1 MFSTDSKRPEEGV
14 WWSGEGGAQRPWEA
28 EEEEIRRILQNSVI
42 LLIIKMEEDEN
53 IFGEEENED
62 ELPVQL
68 ASSSKPKLSDK
79 LKHVNW
85 RVAMTSASKGQ
96 EQRSDMKAFFQ
107 C

>member
-1 MFSTDSKRPEEGV
+1 M
-14 WWSGEGGAQRPWEA
+14 
-28 EEEEIRRILQNSVI
+28 I
-42 LLIIKMEEDEN
+42 LLIIKMEEDQN

-62 ELPVQL
+62 ELHVPGVTTTKALQ
-68 ASSSKPKLSDK
+68 SDK

-85 RVAMTSASKGQ
+85 RVAMTSASRGQ